1 MKNKI
6 YLLVISLFIS
16 SILSKPSCIPYIN
29 NCEKCNPLTNL
40 CDRCIA
46 DNYIKN
52 GEGGCSP
59 ICKIGKNYCVLCDEQ
74 KKLCSE
80 CEEGFFPDQSGS
92 CSIIENC
99 KVSTKG
105 KCTECI
111 SNYILVGSNY
121 DDSYQICKNKNSG
134 EFRNCYYINSKT
146 GFCEVCE
153 EGYFLT
159 EGNSRCI
166 NIENCYESIFGLCIQ
181 CKHGYYLNKRES
193 ICLKVENSFYYCK
206 QTLDGKNCDECNFGY
221 YMAEDGQCSLSIN
234 CAKTNKGKCIECSN
248 GFFLEENNICTNES
262 NCSDADK
269 DSGLCNYCKTNFYLD
284 KSDRKCK
291 INTENNELKY
301 CKILENEIC
310 TECERGYYIGSDL
323 KCVSTK
329 NCLESELGICHICK
343 EGFHLI
349 SNDKCS
355 NIDHCLYAETN
366 NYLCDECEDG
376 YYYSHLNKTCQIAKD
391 VFSNC
396 RVAALNSDICT
407 DCKAN
412 YYLNYSDYLCYDNTK
427 DEKFFYCKSTNINGT
442 DCQICKDGYFL
453 SFDKKCGTVEKC
465 KFYEKNNINRCK
477 ECDKFYCL
485 NVKDG
490 NCYEN
495 DFLEKEE
502 DKIYVACLYTNEE
515 GTACEKCLDGYEVGD
530 NGYCVDVTRC
540 EKRENGICVKCK
552 EYEDSAD
559 YCANSVFGCLE
570 TFVDNC
576 LKCDDLSNLYA
587 CTEFKNK

>member
-59 ICKIGKNYCVLCDEQ
+59 ICKIGKNYCVLCDDQ
-74 KKLCSE
+74 KKL
-80 CEEGFFPDQSGS
+80 
-92 CSIIENC
+92 
-99 KVSTKG
+99 
-105 KCTECI
+105 CTECI

-248 GFFLEENNICTNES
+248 GFF
-262 NCSDADK
+262 
-269 DSGLCNYCKTNFYLD
+269 
-284 KSDRKCK
+284 
-291 INTENNELKY
+291 
-301 CKILENEIC
+301 
-310 TECERGYYIGSDL
+310 
-323 KCVSTK
+323 
-329 NCLESELGICHICK
+329 
-343 EGFHLI
+343 
-349 SNDKCS
+349 
-355 NIDHCLYAETN
+355 
-366 NYLCDECEDG
+366 
-376 YYYSHLNKTCQIAKD
+376 
-391 VFSNC
+391 
-396 RVAALNSDICT
+396 
-407 DCKAN
+407 
-412 YYLNYSDYLCYDNTK
+412 
-427 DEKFFYCKSTNINGT
+427 
-442 DCQICKDGYFL
+442 
-453 SFDKKCGTVEKC
+453 
-465 KFYEKNNINRCK
+465 
-477 ECDKFYCL
+477 
-485 NVKDG
+485 
-490 NCYEN
+490 
-495 DFLEKEE
+495 
-502 DKIYVACLYTNEE
+502 
-515 GTACEKCLDGYEVGD
+515 
-530 NGYCVDVTRC
+530 
-540 EKRENGICVKCK
+540 
-552 EYEDSAD
+552 
-559 YCANSVFGCLE
+559 
-570 TFVDNC
+570 
-576 LKCDDLSNLYA
+576 
-587 CTEFKNK
+587 